1 MRPRPSERVCAMLPF
16 LVGRYA
22 ERQSHGSI
30 ESLLPEIHIA
40 MIGKVQNLP
49 GWKIVIPAAPPE
61 RGIIAPAMALTPGAK
76 LGPYEVQSLVGSG
89 GMGEVYRARDT
100 RLQRDVAIKVLPSSL
115 ANNEDRVRRFEQE
128 AKAVAALNHPNLLTV
143 FDVGTLPDPI
153 SKTASPYIVS
163 ELLEGSTL
171 RARLAEGPLGQCK
184 ALEYAA
190 QIASGLAAAHERG
203 IVHRDIKPENIFI
216 TKDDRVK
223 ILDFGL
229 AKLTQSE
236 LDSQTSL
243 PTAASATEMGLVL
256 GTMGY
261 MSPEQVRGKKV
272 DARSDIFSFGAVLYE
287 MLSRRRAFHGESTA
301 DVVSAILSA
310 QPAELAVTNQEISP
324 SLDHIVRHCLE
335 KDPGLR
341 FQSARDLAFQL
352 SVLRETRSSTAMH
365 AVSPPTEVRRKQ
377 PLVLAGF
384 GAIAL
389 LLIIAGTW
397 FLARSTAHLEP
408 PKFVQLTFQ
417 QGFVEAARMLPDGK
431 NFICA
436 SRWGSDASTG
446 LFTGTIDTPGL
457 RPLGVPADTLLSVS
471 STGDLLVLQ
480 DIQRIGPGYAAVG
493 RLARVSVSGGAP
505 RPLQDNVQYAD
516 WAPDGHDFAVV
527 RFVPDRH
534 VYRLEYPTGKVL
546 YETPG
551 WISHPRFS
559 RDGKHIAFL
568 DHPVFGD
575 DLGGVAVVD
584 LQGNKKEL
592 SGGYGSTQG
601 LAWSPDQSEIWFSA
615 VKNGVYRSLYATS
628 LRGRER
634 PLLAAPGNV
643 DIQDVLANGS
653 VLLNVTDERLELMV
667 VTPDHP
673 EGRDFT
679 WMDWAYGARFS
690 ADSKSLLFGDQHSG
704 DRYGTF
710 LRNLDG
716 SPAVRLGD
724 GDPLDLSPDN
734 KWAISRLPSK
744 PNQLLLLPTG
754 PGESR
759 QLTHSNISHLGARW
773 LPDGRIVCV
782 GNEIG
787 HPERTFLIDMNGN
800 ERPITAEGTVARAVT
815 SDGKNMI
822 TTQVS
827 AGGQFQLVPI
837 DGGEP
842 RPLPQLQKDDSPQD
856 FTADDKTILLRK
868 FQADGSVELWKLEL
882 ATGKRTL
889 LEKVVAPGVRAAS
902 RGLNAISSRDEKS
915 YSYTYHLAISTEYLV
930 SGVR

>member
-1 MRPRPSERVCAMLPF
+1 
-16 LVGRYA
+16 
-22 ERQSHGSI
+22 
-30 ESLLPEIHIA
+30 
-40 MIGKVQNLP
+40 
-49 GWKIVIPAAPPE
+49 
-61 RGIIAPAMALTPGAK
+61 MALTSGTK
-76 LGPYEVQSLVGSG
+76 LGPYEIQSLLGAG

-100 RLQRDVAIKVLPSSL
+100 RLQRDVAVKVLPSSL
-115 ANNEDRVRRFEQE
+115 ARDEDRVRRFEQE

-143 FDVGTLPDPI
+143 FDVGTLPDP
-153 SKTASPYIVS
+153 SGNGSSPYIVS

-171 RARLAEGPLGQCK
+171 RARLAEGPLTQRK

-229 AKLTQSE
+229 AKLTQAES
-236 LDSQTSL
+236 DSQTSL
-243 PTAASATEMGLVL
+243 PTAASATEIGMVL

-261 MSPEQVRGKKV
+261 MSPEQLRGRKV

-287 MLSRRRAFHGESTA
+287 MLSRKRAFHGDSTA
-301 DVVSAILSA
+301 DVVSAILNQ
-310 QPAELAVTNQEISP
+310 QPPELSVTNQEISP

-352 SVLRETRSSTAMH
+352 SVLRETRSSTAMQ
-365 AVSPPTEVRRKQ
+365 AVSDLAETKRPSPFILFGLGAVAL
-377 PLVLAGF
+377 LVL
-384 GAIAL
+384 L
-389 LLIIAGTW
+389 AGTW

-417 QGFVEAARMLPDGK
+417 QGFIEAARMLPDAK

-436 SRWGSDASTG
+436 SRWGSDAKTG
-446 LFTGTIDTPGL
+446 LFTGTIETPGL

-471 STGDLLVLQ
+471 PTGDLLVLQ
-480 DIQRIGPGYAAVG
+480 DLHSVGPGYAAVG
-493 RLARVSVSGGAP
+493 RLARLSVSGGAP
-505 RPLQDNVQYAD
+505 RPLQENVQYAD
-516 WAPDGHDFAVV
+516 WAPSGNDFAVV

-559 RDGKHIAFL
+559 RDGKRIAFL

-584 LQGNKKEL
+584 LQGNKKDL
-592 SGGYGSTQG
+592 SGSFGSTQG

-615 VKNGVYRSLYATS
+615 VKSGIYRSLYATS

-634 PLLAAPGNV
+634 PLLAVPGNA
-643 DIQDVLANGS
+643 DIQDVLPNGH
-653 VLLNVTDERLELMV
+653 VLLNVTDERIELIV

-679 WMDWAYGARFS
+679 WMDWEYGARFS
-690 ADSKSLLFGDQHSG
+690 ADSKSILFGDQHSS
-704 DRYGTF
+704 DLYGTF

-724 GDPLDLSPDN
+724 GDPLDISPDN
-734 KWAISRLPSK
+734 KWALSRLPSK
-744 PNQLLLLPTG
+744 PNQILLLPTG
-754 PGESR
+754 AGESR
-759 QLTHSNISHLGARW
+759 QLTHSNISHTAARW
-773 LPDGRIVCV
+773 LPDGRIICV

-800 ERPITAEGTVARAVT
+800 EKPITPEGVTARVVT

-822 TTQVS
+822 IRATGSTE
-827 AGGQFQLVPI
+827 FQMVPV
-837 DGGEP
+837 DGGAAK
-842 RPLPQLQKDDSPQD
+842 PLPQLQKDDWPQD
-856 FTADDKTILLRK
+856 FTPDDKALLLRK
-868 FQADGSVELWKLEL
+868 FLPDGSVEIWQVDLT
-882 ATGKRTL
+882 TGKRTL
-889 LEKVVAPGVRAAS
+889 LHTVVAPGVRAAA
-902 RGLNAISSRDEKS
+902 RGLNAIAARDGKS
-915 YSYTYHLAISTEYLV
+915 YAYTYHLAISTEYLV
-930 SGVR
+930 EGIR